1 MSLEDVSYGNVLIW
15 RQQYIIKISKNISCV
30 LLHTLEHGDA
40 IDFNL
45 SPLHSIGPTTH
56 LNPNKVHRSQISS
69 LKGME
74 ECKDLN
80 LPNPHTTSSTIHK
93 SINSTQ
99 YAWEYLGEV
108 DTLSTTQIR
117 AIIWKHLRAWVGIA

>member
-30 LLHTLEHGDA
+30 LLHTLEHGEA

-69 LKGME
+69 LKGIVLERVE
-74 ECKDLN
+74 ELVSLVTCVWNARPCRRKTRYYST
-80 LPNPHTTSSTIHK
+80 TTSKSHHLEAFEGLSWDCLSTI
-93 SINSTQ
+93 
-99 YAWEYLGEV
+99 V
-108 DTLSTTQIR
+108 PF
-117 AIIWKHLRAWVGIA
+117 V